1 MAAHKPKGYTRLFF
15 GGLLDGMFARAQIC
29 ARRKHYINLASQLVL
44 MYAFEGL
51 KKETETILSAA
62 GLKGAAVEIPPEN
75 IDADLAVPCFSYA
88 KKLKKSPA
96 EIAKEIAGNIKIPK
110 DSIVGAMVA
119 QGPYIN
125 IYAGEK
131 FFKNAINE
139 IANEGSKYAHKKAV
153 KKTMVVDL
161 SAPNIAKPMS
171 VGHLR
176 STIIGDSIARIY
188 SSLGWKV
195 IRDNHLGDWGTQ
207 FGKLI
212 YAYKKWGDKKKVE
225 RNPIPELLTLYVKF
239 HEKCEKDKELDEAA
253 RNEFKK
259 LEDGDKENTKL
270 WKWFVDVSL
279 KEFKKT
285 YNELDVKF
293 DLWLGESFYNEMN
306 AGIINEALKMRVA
319 KKDDGAIIIDFDDKK
334 MPPFLIQKKDGATLY
349 STRDLST
356 IKYRMKKFKPD
367 KIIYAVGGEQ
377 AQHFIQLFRATDML
391 GYAKKEQMVHVGF
404 GLVSLPEGKMSTRK
418 GRVVYLQD
426 VLNKSYD
433 IAEKIIDEKNSDLK
447 NKKNVAMS
455 VGVGAIKFNDL
466 SQNRIKNI
474 LFDWNRMLSFEGDT
488 GPYIQY
494 THARACSIL
503 RKACAKKAPDF
514 KIATTKE
521 EKELVLHLSKY
532 ADAVESAATTYEPHH
547 IATYLLTLAHKF
559 NLFYQKC
566 PVIVEKD
573 KSVRNSRLA
582 LVYAAK
588 VVIANG
594 LGLLG
599 IDAVEEM

>member
-1 MAAHKPKGYTRLFF
+1 
-15 GGLLDGMFARAQIC
+15 
-29 ARRKHYINLASQLVL
+29 
-44 MYAFEGL
+44 
-51 KKETETILSAA
+51 
-62 GLKGAAVEIPPEN
+62 
-75 IDADLAVPCFSYA
+75 
-88 KKLKKSPA
+88 
-96 EIAKEIAGNIKIPK
+96 
-110 DSIVGAMVA
+110 
-119 QGPYIN
+119 
-125 IYAGEK
+125 
-131 FFKNAINE
+131 
-139 IANEGSKYAHKKAV
+139 
-153 KKTMVVDL
+153 
-161 SAPNIAKPMS
+161 
-171 VGHLR
+171 HLR

-188 SSLGWKV
+188 TSFGWKV

-225 RNPIPELLTLYVKF
+225 RNPIPELLALYVKF
-239 HEKCEKDKELDEAA
+239 HEKSDKDLTLNDYA

-270 WKWFVDVSL
+270 WNWFVDVSL
-279 KEFKKT
+279 KEFRKT
-285 YNELDVKF
+285 YSELDVKF
-293 DLWLGESFYNEMN
+293 DLWLGESFYNDMN
-306 AGIINEALKMRVA
+306 AGVIEEALKKKVA
-319 KKDDGAIIIDFDDKK
+319 KKDDGAIIIDFGDKK

-356 IKYRMKKFKPD
+356 IKYRVQKFKPD

-377 AQHFIQLFRATDML
+377 SQHFMQLFKSAKML
-391 GYAKKEQMVHVGF
+391 GYAKKEQLIHVGF

-447 NKKNVAMS
+447 NKKNVARA

-474 LFDWNRMLSFEGDT
+474 LFDWGRMLSFEGDT
-488 GPYIQY
+488 GPYLQY

-503 RKACAKKAPDF
+503 RKAKAKKAPNF
-514 KIATTKE
+514 EIATTKE
-521 EKELVLHLSKY
+521 EKELILHLSKY
-532 ADAVESAATTYEPHH
+532 EYAVTIAAATYEPHH
-547 IATYLLTLAHKF
+547 IATYLLSLSHKF

-566 PVIVEKD
+566 PVIAEKD
-573 KSVRNSRLA
+573 ARIKNSRIA
-582 LVYAAK
+582 LVYASK
-588 VVIANG
+588 QVISNG
-594 LGLLG
+594 LKLLG